1 MVSPSL
7 TARLAQMQLMNGQ
20 QYQAQAKDY
29 YVNWKERKPTRGL
42 IYDAAGRPLA
52 ENLRS
57 WEVSIIPSVLLDLDD
72 PTWQEVRSRLITAL
86 RCRTA

>member
-1 MVSPSL
+1 M
-7 TARLAQMQLMNGQ
+7 
-20 QYQAQAKDY
+20 
-29 YVNWKERKPTRGL
+29 

-57 WEVSIIPSVLLDLDD
+57 WEVSIIPSVMRDLDD

-86 RCRTA
+86 RLPDCLIIDKNAVPQ